1 MENIKIPSTKGAI
14 AVTINRTAS
23 SDKKLAILCSG
34 FLDSKDYN
42 HLKILAEDL
51 AAHGYTV
58 ARFDATGIWESGQNT
73 DDYTTAQYLQDLQSV
88 LEFMLQQ
95 ENFTHILLGGH
106 SKGGF
111 AALYHACHDPRISA
125 VLAIMS
131 TIPYNRE
138 GNKDTLEKWKGLG
151 YRISKRDVPGQVTTR
166 EFSVP
171 YSYVADR
178 LQYDLSSTL
187 KNLHASLIMIAG
199 EEDTIAQATD
209 IEQLFNQAPEPKVF
223 INIPGIGHDYRHN
236 LEQVRLVN
244 DTILEALKSLQ
255 YGN

>member
-51 AAHGYTV
+51 ATHGYTV
-58 ARFDATGIWESGQNT
+58 ARFDATGIWESGGTQEN
-73 DDYTTAQYLQDLQSV
+73 YTTTQYLTDLKAV
-88 LEFMLQQ
+88 LEFMLNQG
-95 ENFTHILLGGH
+95 EFNYIILGGH

-111 AALYHACHDPRISA
+111 AALYHACHDSRISK

-131 TIPYNRE
+131 TYPYDRE
-138 GNKDTLEKWKGLG
+138 GSKDTLKKWKTLG
-151 YRISKRDVPGQVTTR
+151 YRISKRNMPDKEGMH
-166 EFSVP
+166 EFSIP

-178 LQYDLSSTL
+178 VQYNLVESLD
-187 KNLHASLIMIAG
+187 NLHCPVVMVAG
-199 EEDTIAQATD
+199 AEDTIVPVTEVAW
-209 IEQLFNQAPEPKVF
+209 LYNQIPGIKTL
-223 INIPGIGHDYRHN
+223 ITLPGIGHDYRHN
-236 LEQVRLVN
+236 IDEIKLVN
-244 DTILEALKSLQ
+244 KAILPKL
-255 YGN
+255 